1 MVRDV
6 SRLIENRWSQMVSR
20 CFLGPSRRTIEDSRV
35 DRKTATRQWN
45 LERLAF
51 IYFRSRNLITKRIE
65 TMQYRIKSVS
75 LVVLAVLA
83 LLVGATAQAGTISI
97 VDFTNDATSG
107 ISNAKS
113 YTHTIDPGNQTAATV
128 NGVVFDQVP
137 ATGSSVIDVPALNYK
152 HETAGGVLHNLSGGT
167 TGVTGGVSD
176 LMYDHVY
183 NHGSLVGED
192 QTITL
197 SGLTAGVTYDM
208 RLYYRPWT
216 AGDTLRVNNITCDE
230 DGAGPLGSS
239 QFVGEDD
246 GDGTFASYLSYVY
259 TAGSEGK
266 LVISITPNPASGA
279 HSWHTH
285 GLTNEVVAV
294 PEPGT
299 LALLATG
306 LLGLLAYAWRKRK

>member
-1 MVRDV
+1 
-6 SRLIENRWSQMVSR
+6 
-20 CFLGPSRRTIEDSRV
+20 
-35 DRKTATRQWN
+35 
-45 LERLAF
+45 
-51 IYFRSRNLITKRIE
+51 
-65 TMQYRIKSVS
+65 MQYRIKSVS

-107 ISNAKS
+107 ISDAKS
-113 YTHTIDPGNQTAATV
+113 YTHTIDPGDQTAATV

-137 ATGSSVIDVPALNYK
+137 SPGYTPEFPSGVPFIDVPALNYR

-167 TGVTGGVSD
+167 TGVTGGVND
-176 LMYDHVY
+176 LMNDLIY
-183 NHGSLVGED
+183 NHGSMVGKD

-216 AGDTLRVNNITCDE
+216 AGDTMRVNNITCDE

-246 GDGTFASYLSYVY
+246 GDGTFASYFSYVY

-285 GLTNEVVAV
+285 GLTNEVVSEI

-299 LALLATG
+299 LALLTCG
-306 LLGLLAYAWRKRK
+306 LVGLLAYAWRKRK